1 MTAKAI
7 AIDGPAGAGKST
19 VAKIIAKRLG
29 YLYIDTGAMYRAVA
43 YEALKTGIAV
53 DDEEN
58 LTRLASQMEIRL
70 ESDGDIYR
78 VIGNGTDISGAIREP
93 EVSAAASPVSA
104 VPGVREALVAQ
115 QQRMATR
122 VNVVM
127 DGRDIGTKVLPDADC
142 KVFLIADVMER
153 AKRRTLELKER
164 GIDANIDEVAAEI
177 RERDERDSTRAHSPL
192 KQAEDAILLDTTN
205 LSIEQVVEAILAIH
219 NS

>member
-1 MTAKAI
+1 
-7 AIDGPAGAGKST
+7 
-19 VAKIIAKRLG
+19 
-29 YLYIDTGAMYRAVA
+29 
-43 YEALKTGIAV
+43 
-53 DDEEN
+53 
-58 LTRLASQMEIRL
+58 MEIRL
-70 ESDGDIYR
+70 ESDVDIYR

-104 VPGVREALVAQ
+104 VPGVREALVIQ
-115 QQRMATR
+115 QQRMAAQ

-142 KVFLIADVMER
+142 KIFLVADVMER

-177 RERDERDSTRAHSPL
+177 CERDERDSTRAHSPL

-205 LSIEQVVEAILAIH
+205 LTIEQVAEEILAI
-219 NS
+219 SGQ